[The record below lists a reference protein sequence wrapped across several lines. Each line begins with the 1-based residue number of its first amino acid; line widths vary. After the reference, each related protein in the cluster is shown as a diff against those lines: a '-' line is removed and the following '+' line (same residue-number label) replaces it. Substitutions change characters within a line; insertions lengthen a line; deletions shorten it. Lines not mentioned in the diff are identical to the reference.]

1 MSSDSRTGAS
11 DLDTLL
17 AELRAVASKL
27 QRVERTALARIRRV
41 ERTLRWR
48 APTLEVWTLPLFRD
62 RAKPPKG
69 ICSAGKVLER
79 SVSLGFAPV
88 ERGSAL
94 GRWLDTAALP
104 VPPRWSLVA
113 REEYR
118 GDNGKAAI
126 VRVVP
131 LAKADLSVRLAL
143 APELDALV
151 RAVRDEMRSRVEQA
165 PAVLLGTA
173 ATGSTVRPA
182 PVSVA
187 ATHASNAQPVPA

>member
-1 MSSDSRTGAS
+1 MSSDTRTGAS

-17 AELRAVASKL
+17 AELRAVAATL

-41 ERTLRWR
+41 ERALRWPG
-48 APTLEVWTLPLFRD
+48 PTLEVWTLPLFRD

-69 ICSAGKVLER
+69 IGSAGKVLER

-118 GDNGKAAI
+118 ADSGKAAI
-126 VRVVP
+126 VRVVR

-173 ATGSTVRPA
+173 AVAGPSVRPA
-182 PVSVA
+182 PAPV
-187 ATHASNAQPVPA
+187 ASNSSDGQPVPA